1 MFESKEG
8 LKWFGETGMDC
19 ENQTLPGP
27 ALGHDLWKSLTNK
40 SEIDEDYFAAQWFG
54 EGIVRELPIVIQD
67 MDFYLDIEKVF
78 RSFNYLFTI
87 EDLLTLCHNSCFLC
101 SYHQFY
107 PDHDYAN
114 NPDGGNGDR
123 SVMFQT
129 IGIFLYFFNVHTCAF
144 LDLCHNHNDRWGC
157 NNLNGNAAY

>member
-78 RSFNYLFTI
+78 CSFNFLFAI
-87 EDLLTLCHNSCFLC
+87 EDLLILCHISLFFCSCSYKMPRVRLVNSTQLIMTTQITQMEAKGTGQSCFRQLTC
-101 SYHQFY
+101 SY
-107 PDHDYAN
+107 
-114 NPDGGNGDR
+114 
-123 SVMFQT
+123 T
-129 IGIFLYFFNVHTCAF
+129 FL
-144 LDLCHNHNDRWGC
+144 
-157 NNLNGNAAY
+157 